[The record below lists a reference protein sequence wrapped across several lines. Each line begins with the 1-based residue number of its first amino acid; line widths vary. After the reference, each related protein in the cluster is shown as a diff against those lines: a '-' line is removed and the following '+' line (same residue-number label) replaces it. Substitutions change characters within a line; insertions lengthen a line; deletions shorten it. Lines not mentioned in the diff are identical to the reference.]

1 MVQVLGI
8 TLTGSLTATVT
19 GLTYSILDDLIEPI
33 DTDCA
38 VYCSIYAARNELYS
52 TPGNSLARYS
62 PREAKNRCPGT
73 QSHFAGVSVCI
84 IFLRICPL
92 VLKAVPGQGIELI
105 RVMTWVP
112 GMLAEVRSQA
122 VAGFTGFDSGVLD
135 DRSDLLCLH
144 SLPSAPFGAK
154 P

>member
-1 MVQVLGI
+1 MPL
-8 TLTGSLTATVT
+8 
-19 GLTYSILDDLIEPI
+19 P
-33 DTDCA
+33 
-38 VYCSIYAARNELYS
+38 RN
-52 TPGNSLARYS
+52 
-62 PREAKNRCPGT
+62 
-73 QSHFAGVSVCI
+73 SVALRGGECVHY
-84 IFLRICPL
+84 FLRICPL